1 MGGRA
6 KAGGCWVVVPQVNN
20 FIQRDSHSN
29 VFMMD
34 ELVSKKRE

>member
-1 MGGRA
+1 MWKEEGG
-6 KAGGCWVVVPQVNN
+6 KAPQVNN
-20 FIQRDSHSN
+20 FIRRDSHSN